1 MGANPANSKRENINL
16 DQFQLK
22 TKKKKNRSKIK
33 KAGKS
38 STLKKFVLGKQ
49 RERMNL
55 IYALNLEYLYLENL
69 FIIITIQ

>member
-38 STLKKFVLGKQ
+38 STLKKFVLGK
-49 RERMNL
+49 
-55 IYALNLEYLYLENL
+55 
-69 FIIITIQ
+69 